1 MNKIVIFQI
10 TFATDF
16 FPTSPGEGESGDP
29 AINAPLENHPFA
41 LPCIGPPFFTNEIRQ
56 RFAAKIFRPPGFLEE
71 NARHGTQGT
80 TRSGVSS
87 ECNDL
92 SRACHASK
100 QLGLMK
106 TKQRWNCSRSI
117 PLGDGARRCLGISH
131 EAFVPVKLIT
141 PRN

>member
-71 NARHGTQGT
+71 NARRRGRLGRVYRANVT
-80 TRSGVSS
+80 TCLELVTRV
-87 ECNDL
+87 NN
-92 SRACHASK
+92 
-100 QLGLMK
+100 LG
-106 TKQRWNCSRSI
+106 
-117 PLGDGARRCLGISH
+117 
-131 EAFVPVKLIT
+131 
-141 PRN
+141 